1 MASGLYIALLHT
13 PVYNKR
19 GEMITTSITNLD
31 LHDISRVARTYGVKR
46 YFLVHPQE
54 SQLELARDMLSYWR
68 SGFGGSYNSDRKE
81 ALKVLDLA
89 VDLKEVKERI
99 IQMEGC
105 SPLTIVTDARM
116 FPQSIS
122 YLDLRSQIQDS
133 AAPFLIMFG
142 TGWGLTRE
150 VIEKADHIL
159 FPLESNGDYNHLS
172 VRSAASII
180 MDRLAGEAWWE
191 PS

>member
-1 MASGLYIALLHT
+1 MAAGLYIALLHT

-19 GEMITTSITNLD
+19 GETITTSITNLD

-46 YFLVHPQE
+46 YFLVHPQG
-54 SQLELARDMLSYWR
+54 SQLELAREMLGYWQ

-89 VDLKEVKERI
+89 EDLDEVKDRI
-99 IQMEGC
+99 VQLEGA
-105 SPLTIVTDARM
+105 SPRTVVTDARI

-122 YLDLRSQIQDS
+122 YLDLRSQIQNS

-159 FPLESNGDYNHLS
+159 YPLESTGDYNHLS
-172 VRSAASII
+172 VRSAVSII
-180 MDRLAGEAWWE
+180 MDRLAGEAWWD